1 MKRIFGVFTLLVFL
15 LCPACLWA
23 EDISTE
29 LFVIGWGDG
38 ADEFIAYG
46 AHDIDPGTP
55 DDSTDDYF
63 ETGSGPSTAFVDKNK
78 NIIITNS
85 QHGQWK
91 GFNSDGDLIF
101 DFSKSSTGYKEWM
114 WSGDLNEI
122 YIDDSKHI
130 YTITFWPEPHIFK
143 IDFGNATIDTLKITK
158 GITSGGYSDINYTYD
173 GGIMIFGDGFGWI
186 TYSDGLFKSGGSW
199 GVKLIDGRYYS
210 ATFEEPDEI
219 IIYSEIDPN
228 IMGIGSDRDSATVIL
243 GVDNVVWVEL
253 LNSMEP
259 THLYFTVYYYT
270 EYSYYEIWIYDFGY
284 NLVEKILPPAEDSY
298 YWSATPKPFIMANG
312 DIYEFRC
319 LEDGMHVILWSRE

>member
-1 MKRIFGVFTLLVFL
+1 MFL
-15 LCPACLWA
+15 LCPASLWA
-23 EDISTE
+23 EYLPTE

-38 ADEFIAYG
+38 PNEFIAYG

-55 DDSTDDYF
+55 EDSTDDYF
-63 ETGSGPSTAFVDKNK
+63 ETGSGPSTAFVDNYK

-91 GFNSDGDLIF
+91 GFDSDGNLIF
-101 DFSKSSTGYKEWM
+101 DFSKYSNGYKECM
-114 WSGDLNEI
+114 WRGDLNEI

-130 YTITFWPEPHIFK
+130 YTITFWPDPHIFK
-143 IDFGNATIDTLKITK
+143 IDYGNATIDTLKITK

-186 TYSDGLFKSGGSW
+186 TYSDGVFKACGSW
-199 GVKLIDGRYYS
+199 GVKLIDGRFYS
-210 ATFEEPDEI
+210 ATFNEPDNI
-219 IIYSEIDPN
+219 IIYSDIDPD
-228 IMGIGSDRDSATVIL
+228 IMGVGSDRDSATVKL

-259 THLYFTVYYYT
+259 THLYFTVYFYT
-270 EYSYYEIWIYDFGY
+270 EYSYYEIWKYDFGY
-284 NLVEKILPPAEDSY
+284 YLVDKIVPPAEDSY
-298 YWSATPKPFIMANG
+298 YWSATPKPFIMADG

-319 LEDGMHVILWSRE
+319 LEDGMHVFRWSRE